1 MKDNNHNDHIRSLL
15 HKYYE
20 GESTPEEES
29 LLVSFFKVT
38 PEGEIPEDLSDEV
51 ILFRSLSMLNSEIS
65 DLEIPD
71 DLFERISSVSN
82 APLASSSRNFERK
95 WMRRIAYVVAAACVV
110 LLLYHGTQYLPFN
123 HKPEG
128 IATMTANVSDAHLSE
143 DGFIEITD
151 PEEAEKIM
159 FEIGRLL
166 ATNTKQ
172 SNEAIQHLE
181 KTVDEYKE
189 LTKSI
194 LK

>member
-1 MKDNNHNDHIRSLL
+1 MRRLL

-29 LLVSFFKVT
+29 LLVSYFKFT
-38 PEGEIPEDLSDEV
+38 PDDEIPEDLSDDV
-51 ILFRSLSMLNSEIS
+51 ILFRSLSTLSSEIS

-71 DLFERISSVSN
+71 DLFERISLVSN
-82 APLASSSRNFERK
+82 APLASSSRNLERK

-110 LLLYHGTQYLPFN
+110 LLLYSGNQHLPFN
-123 HKPEG
+123 NKPEG
-128 IATMTANVSDAHLSE
+128 IATMTANVSDAHISD

-159 FEIGRLL
+159 LEIGRLL